1 MSVVLLQL
9 LRWAG
14 AGAAGCEDLPAA
26 AELHGPEGGER
37 RHLLGDVLLHVGQ
50 HLHIIATDGRVKI
63 MVKDTILYL
72 TTYIFK
78 HLNCIYFIY
87 ILYQNIYLILI
98 NFVLDA
104 TCVLYIL
111 PSEKKGYCNV
121 MYSVRNLHSNS
132 VQSKGVK
139 NLLPSTP
146 DRPRQCNVPLCL
158 GRVSGV
164 VQTIAHI

>member
-1 MSVVLLQL
+1 MQIFLQCRLLVTAVQIYCGYIVSVVLLQL

-14 AGAAGCEDLPAA
+14 AGAAGGEDLPAA

-37 RHLLGDVLLHVGQ
+37 RQLLGDVLLHVGQ

-72 TTYIFK
+72 TTY
-78 HLNCIYFIY
+78 LNCIYFNF
-87 ILYQNIYLILI
+87 ILYQNIYLKLL
-98 NFVLDA
+98 NFASDA
-104 TCVLYIL
+104 SCVR
-111 PSEKKGYCNV
+111 SEKKGYCNV

-139 NLLPSTP
+139 NL
-146 DRPRQCNVPLCL
+146 
-158 GRVSGV
+158 
-164 VQTIAHI
+164 